1 MPSKRTKGPEALTQD
16 LICDYLTAKRVWWM
30 RMNTG
35 ATLAEHKGKTRVIRY
50 GRKGC
55 ADLLVIDREDE
66 QLPLMRVI
74 WIETKHRTKQSE
86 HQKMF
91 QEEVESEGHVY
102 IVARSL
108 EDVLE
113 VVK

>member
-1 MPSKRTKGPEALTQD
+1 MPSKRTKGPEALTQS

-35 ATLAEHKGKTRVIRY
+35 ATLAEHNGKTRMIRY

-55 ADLLVIDREDE
+55 ADLLAIMPARHVKAHHT
-66 QLPLMRVI
+66 I

-86 HQKMF
+86 YQKAF
-91 QEEVESEGHVY
+91 QEEVEGEGHFY
-102 IVARSL
+102 IVARTL
-108 EDVLE
+108 EDVMA
-113 VVK
+113 VIP